1 MIYLSIILILIGFIS
16 YVIRKYKPN
25 SYIMR
30 HKRYIKDD
38 SDYSE
43 YLQWCLKN
51 EEIPMNEVG
60 FEDIRNKISEIEK
73 AIN

>member
-1 MIYLSIILILIGFIS
+1 
-16 YVIRKYKPN
+16 
-25 SYIMR
+25 MR